1 MEMVVFYLQLGFI
14 GAGIGLLTS
23 LIFDKVME
31 AKKKKRDKE
40 LLEKVQKIIN
50 EYEAKVNRNCEE
62 CIAVLEEII
71 NRANNKGEI
80 E

>member
-1 MEMVVFYLQLGFI
+1 MEIVIFYLGFI
-14 GAGIGLLTS
+14 GAALGLLTS
-23 LIFDKVME
+23 LIVDKIVE
-31 AKKKKRDKE
+31 VREKKRDKE

-50 EYEAKVNRNCEE
+50 EYEAKVNKNCEE

-71 NRANNKGEI
+71 NKGEI

>member
-14 GAGIGLLTS
+14 GAGIGFLTS
-23 LIFDKVME
+23 LIVDKVME
-31 AKKKKRDKE
+31 VRQKKRDKE
-40 LLEKVQKIIN
+40 LLEKVNKIIN
-50 EYEAKVNRNCEE
+50 DYEAKVNKNCKE
-62 CIAVLEEII
+62 CIAVLEGII

>member
-1 MEMVVFYLQLGFI
+1 MEMAIFYLQLGFI

-23 LIFDKVME
+23 LIVDKIVE
-31 AKKKKRDKE
+31 LREKKRNKE

-50 EYEAKVNRNCEE
+50 EYEAKVNKNCED
-62 CIAVLEEII
+62 CIKVLEEII